1 MTFTHASIIP
11 LIGGEAL
18 AATEVF
24 GDRPEYVLSYEIFGD
39 NEKHLKNYWQNEVN
53 WYLLDKNQR
62 HPKKVDVVSSVC
74 PCAGLSMYSTAFG
87 SDNPKNM
94 FMRETAKYVLGEIR
108 PKVFY
113 GENAP
118 GLAGKIGKGVREDL
132 QLIAKENGYVMS
144 IYRTRSLLHGV
155 PQVRERSF
163 YFFFEGDRVPILNY
177 YNRPYTRIEDL
188 ISSVR
193 GNTQR
198 EPINPGKPTEDP
210 YYRFI
215 LEKIHDGKLSHRQF
229 AKEIGTSWLGDSD
242 VLNYIE
248 HRGYKYDTVGKWM
261 NERYQDLRCVQGT
274 EKWQKIYEREVKR
287 CERMYD
293 KITVQGKNI
302 MRRQTIIPF
311 DRIGAFVGHYPTS
324 LSHPVED
331 RYVDYREAMS
341 IMGLPQDYEL
351 LDPKKSVNHICQNVP
366 YDTAKD
372 MATEVKAYLEGH
384 RQTVRARY
392 VLQHNHIQKHEIV
405 EGDSLSLE
413 TFL

>member
-1 MTFTHASIIP
+1 MITHATIIP

-18 AATEVF
+18 ASTEVF

-94 FMRETAKYVLGEIR
+94 FMRDTAKYVLGEVR
-108 PKVFY
+108 PEVFW

-132 QLIAKENGYVMS
+132 MRTGKENGYTMS

-163 YFFFEGDRVPILNY
+163 YFFWKGDRVPVLNY
-177 YNRPYTRIEDL
+177 YKRPYTRIEDL
-188 ISSVR
+188 MLSTK

-198 EPINPGKPTEDP
+198 EPINPGIPTEDP

-215 LEKIHDGKLSHRQF
+215 LEEIHQDKYSHREF

-248 HRGYKYDTVGKWM
+248 HKGYTYDVVGEWM
-261 NERYQDLRCVQGT
+261 MDQARACEPDDKETL
-274 EKWQKIYEREVKR
+274 KIYPREAAR
-287 CERMYD
+287 CGRMYD

-302 MRRQTIIPF
+302 MRRQTIIPHN
-311 DRIGAFVGHYPTS
+311 RIGAFVGHYPTS
-324 LSHPVED
+324 LAHPVED
-331 RYVDYREAMS
+331 RYVDYREAMT

-372 MATEVKAYLEGH
+372 MATEVREYLLGNRKTVKAD
-384 RQTVRARY
+384 Y
-392 VLQHNHIQKHEIV
+392 VLQHNHTQRAEYS
-405 EGDSLSLE
+405 GDNMTLE
-413 TFL
+413 EFINL